1 MCACPR
7 AIISNKRGRNVRLRI
22 GGLAEPMAS
31 RIIRRAGLLLLAVAA
46 GWITGTLSAQ
56 SEDADTPGNPAEYI
70 APDDD
75 LPADSEIDW
84 SQLEVD
90 GFTLSKEMP
99 PQVRHSQ
106 SSSQPAS
113 DPELAWTSRDNADGS
128 AALTARRSVSPLWDT
143 RIGTDL
149 TVIRQP
155 SPLTASEHAANKLA
169 TDARSS
175 QSSGQAWAAATA
187 PGLGRIWDKTALE
200 ARIDPARAQTMLDTS
215 LSKSLPLSDG
225 RYAVTLQNGYNV
237 TQQDALSIPGI
248 KGTRQYKT
256 DHSARLSLTDTG
268 TSLIA
273 GQSLSTNDNKW
284 LRRIGAEQKL
294 FDDIS
299 VAGSVSETPQGPP
312 NASLTAA
319 FKRKW

>member
-1 MCACPR
+1 
-7 AIISNKRGRNVRLRI
+7 
-22 GGLAEPMAS
+22 MAS

-46 GWITGTLSAQ
+46 GWITGTSAQ
-56 SEDADTPGNPAEYI
+56 SGDADTPGNPAEHI
-70 APDDD
+70 APAGD
-75 LPADSEIDW
+75 PPGDSEIDW
-84 SQLEVD
+84 SQLEAD
-90 GFTLSKEMP
+90 GFTLSREMP
-99 PQVRHSQ
+99 PQVFGSQRPSQ
-106 SSSQPAS
+106 SAS

-149 TVIRQP
+149 TVTRQP

-169 TDARSS
+169 IDAPPS

-237 TQQDALSIPGI
+237 TQHDALSIPGI

-273 GQSLSTNDNKW
+273 GQSLSTNDSKW

>member
-1 MCACPR
+1 
-7 AIISNKRGRNVRLRI
+7 
-22 GGLAEPMAS
+22 MAS
-31 RIIRRAGLLLLAVAA
+31 RIMRCAGLLFLAVAA
-46 GWITGTLSAQ
+46 GWTTGTSAQ
-56 SEDADTPGNPAEYI
+56 SGTADTPDDPAEHI
-70 APDDD
+70 ASAGDP
-75 LPADSEIDW
+75 PGDSEIDW
-84 SQLEVD
+84 SQLEAD
-90 GFTLSKEMP
+90 GFTLSKEIP
-99 PQVRHSQ
+99 PQVLRSRRP
-106 SSSQPAS
+106 SQPAS
-113 DPELAWTSRDNADGS
+113 DPGLAWTSRDNADGS
-128 AALTARRSVSPLWDT
+128 AALTARRSVSPLWDA

-155 SPLTASEHAANKLA
+155 SPLTASEQAADKLA
-169 TDARSS
+169 IDTPPS

-215 LSKSLPLSDG
+215 LSKSLPLSGG
-225 RYAVTLQNGYNV
+225 RYAFTVQNGYNV
-237 TQQDALSIPGI
+237 TQHDALSIPGI
-248 KGTRQYKT
+248 KGTRHYKT
-256 DHSARLSLTDTG
+256 DHSARLSLTNTG

-273 GQSLSTNDNKW
+273 GQSLSSNDNKW

-299 VAGSVSETPQGPP
+299 VAGSVSETPQGPL